1 MKITKVA
8 PCPNVTVSCR
18 FILLAAFIL
27 IPTLLSPSSGRCDD
41 KKTPTPVL
49 KGQAAY
55 DLVRLKREVDAL
67 EMLYHMEPTKAQL
80 MALLKLAERTAAKP
94 PATKEASASPEY
106 LKALQ
111 DLRGALVRDD
121 EEQIG
126 ALFQK
131 LGEIEDAQPTEIAE
145 AFDLTPAAIKE
156 APSALK
162 LLTPA
167 QVVSFLASMDNEVP
181 DPVERIL
188 FALSEGEELDAE
200 DWKSLRDE
208 TAQEVIWLIHGF
220 NSNTEAAKTTKAV
233 SDLLDRGHRLKG
245 DALKKEQESIE
256 QAARKLT
263 GGVSPVVVL
272 QHYMERELAELLSN
286 PQIVT
291 ALKAR
296 LDQMKK

>member
-1 MKITKVA
+1 MKIT
-8 PCPNVTVSCR
+8 NVTRCPSAAVSCR
-18 FILLAAFIL
+18 FILLAALLL

-49 KGQAAY
+49 KGQAAE

-67 EMLYHMEPTKAQL
+67 EMLYHLEPTKAQL
-80 MALLKLAERTAAKP
+80 PALLKIAERTAAKP
-94 PATKEASASPEY
+94 SATKEASASPEY
-106 LKALQ
+106 LKTLQ
-111 DLRGALVRDD
+111 DLRNALVHDD

-126 ALFQK
+126 TLFQK
-131 LGEIEDAQPTEIAE
+131 LAEIEDAQPTEIAE

-156 APSALK
+156 APSVLK

-167 QVVSFLASMDNEVP
+167 QVVSLLAAMDNEVP

-188 FALSEGEELDAE
+188 FTLSEGEELDAE

-208 TAQEVIWLIHGF
+208 TAQEVTWLMHGF
-220 NSNTEAAKTTKAV
+220 NNNAETAKTTKAV

-245 DALKKEQESIE
+245 DALKKELDSIE

-263 GGVSPVVVL
+263 GGVSPIVVL

-291 ALKAR
+291 VLKAR
-296 LDQMKK
+296 LEQMKK